1 MECCASLLRS
11 FGRSQHDMRFFKIES
26 IVNDGNIFRAAEI
39 GQNSQ
44 GLMFG
49 DNLLERRKRE
59 ASSKAISRRLAAI
72 VERYH

>member
-26 IVNDGNIFRAAEI
+26 NVNDGNIFRAAEI

-49 DNLLERRKRE
+49 LERRKLE

>member
-1 MECCASLLRS
+1 
-11 FGRSQHDMRFFKIES
+11 MRFFKIES
-26 IVNDGNIFRAAEI
+26 NVNDGNIFRAAEI

-49 DNLLERRKRE
+49 LERRKRE